1 MSISC
6 IHFSGLTPF
15 SLQHPS
21 KVKKIAAMHQ
31 SLAIENLYLPV
42 QGLVVGIFT
51 HGHVGQ
57 YAGIRFCMCIVWG
70 EERLSEYGHPVF
82 CIWGG

>member
-31 SLAIENLYLPV
+31 SLAVENLYLPV
-42 QGLVVGIFT
+42 QGLLVGIFT
-51 HGHVGQ
+51 HGHV
-57 YAGIRFCMCIVWG
+57 A
-70 EERLSEYGHPVF
+70 
-82 CIWGG
+82 